1 MPEMPKSKRFGGSA
15 AFVLVFLFVAASC
28 PRAQDT
34 SAQAKGTAATP
45 VAPAKGAPLKSVASP
60 SDQPVPDKGV
70 ILEEVIARV
79 NNDAITRGD
88 LEQSKRELHDETL
101 QDCRTCTEAQIDE
114 KMALSEKDLLRDLI
128 DNSLLVQ
135 RGKDLGINVDTDVIK
150 RLDEIRQQNR
160 LASMDELEQ
169 RVTATGRDFEDFK
182 AQIRN
187 QLIEQEV
194 IRREVGSKVIPNRAD
209 ILQYYEAHKSEFV
222 KPEEVQLRE
231 IFVAT
236 VGKTETE
243 IAAQKKKAD
252 GLLERVKSGEDF
264 GELAKRFSDGP
275 TAKDGGDL
283 GLQKRGELA
292 PNLEDIVFKLN
303 RNEFTDVLTTKTG
316 FLILQVQEHYPSGQQ
331 PETMV
336 DNEIAEKLA
345 QNQMAPALRD
355 YLKTIREDSYVQV
368 KPGYVDTAA
377 IPGDTGTI
385 EEVPATPDNSPAAK
399 KTHRL
404 LPFGKK
410 KNGA

>member
-1 MPEMPKSKRFGGSA
+1 MPEMLKSKRFGGRA
-15 AFVLVFLFVAASC
+15 VFALVFLFAAVFC
-28 PRAQDT
+28 AGAQDKN
-34 SAQAKGTAATP
+34 AQAKG
-45 VAPAKGAPLKSVASP
+45 APFKSVAAP
-60 SDQPVPDKGV
+60 SDQPVPDKGTIV
-70 ILEEVIARV
+70 EEVIARV

-88 LEQSKRELHDETL
+88 LEQSRQELHDETL
-101 QDCRTCTEAQIDE
+101 HDCQTCSEAQIEE
-114 KMALSEKDLLRDLI
+114 KMAPSEKDLLRDLI

-135 RGKDLGINVDTDVIK
+135 RGTDMGINVDTDVIK
-150 RLDEIRQQNR
+150 RLDEIRQQNG

-194 IRREVGSKVIPNRAD
+194 IRREVGSKVIPDRAAV
-209 ILQYYEAHKSEFV
+209 LQYYDAHKSEFV

-231 IFVAT
+231 IFVTT

-252 GLLERVKSGEDF
+252 GLLDRVKSGEDF
-264 GELAKRFSDGP
+264 GELAKRFSDGS

-283 GLQKRGELA
+283 GLQKRGELT
-292 PNLEDIVFKLN
+292 PSLEDVVFKLN

-331 PETMV
+331 PENMV

-345 QNQMAPALRD
+345 QNQMEPALRE

-399 KTHRL
+399 KPHRL

>member
-1 MPEMPKSKRFGGSA
+1 MPEMLKSKRFGGSA
-15 AFVLVFLFVAASC
+15 AFVLVFLFVASSC
-28 PRAQDT
+28 PRAQDKN
-34 SAQAKGTAATP
+34 AQAKG
-45 VAPAKGAPLKSVASP
+45 VPLKSVASP
-60 SDQPVPDKGV
+60 SDQPVPDKGTIV
-70 ILEEVIARV
+70 EEVIARV

-88 LEQSKRELHDETL
+88 LAQSKQELHDETL
-101 QDCRTCTEAQIDE
+101 QDCRTCTEAQIEE
-114 KMALSEKDLLRDLI
+114 KMAPSEKDLLRDLI

-150 RLDEIRQQNR
+150 RLDEIRQENQ
-160 LASMDELEQ
+160 LSSMDELEQ

-231 IFVAT
+231 IFVTT

-264 GELAKRFSDGP
+264 GELAKRFSEGP

-283 GLQKRGELA
+283 GLQKRGELT
-292 PNLEDIVFKLN
+292 PSLEDIVFKLN

-331 PETMV
+331 PENMV

-345 QNQMAPALRD
+345 QNQMAPALRE